1 MVNENWVTKMQQW
14 AAFMYVSRGFTVE
27 HTKFEE
33 IAVQWLV
40 NIRLRIKEP
49 SYVKYHYLLQKH
61 LLPGLGSVEMA
72 ELTTERVE
80 AFAGML
86 LEQGRCDGSGG
97 LAEKTVRDI
106 LGVLKDI
113 CLYAGCRNIL
123 VPCRFEMIRIRQS
136 NAQIQILTKQE
147 QKKLEQFLLS
157 DESLVKTGILMSL
170 YMGLRLGE
178 VCAQKKCHILRRE
191 KLLQVRLTMQ
201 RLQNLDASV
210 DENKTKILVAEP
222 KSASSI
228 RDIPIPAFLLKR
240 LETLKNAPD
249 DAYILTGSAEKFIE
263 PRTLENI
270 FRRYLK
276 ECGIEPVKYHAL
288 RHTFATRC
296 IEKGFDIKSL
306 SEILGHANV
315 NITLNLYV
323 HSSMEQKRKNM
334 NKLVL

>member
-1 MVNENWVTKMQQW
+1 MQQW
-14 AAFMYVSRGFTVE
+14 AAFMYVSHSFTEE
-27 HTKFEE
+27 HTTFEE
-33 IAVQWLV
+33 IAAQWLV
-40 NIRLRIKEP
+40 NIRLRIKES

-61 LLPGLGSVEMA
+61 LLPELGGVEMS
-72 ELTTERVE
+72 ELTTDRAE
-80 AFAGML
+80 AFVRKL
-86 LEQGRCDGSGG
+86 LEQGRCDGNGG

-106 LGVLKDI
+106 LWVLKDI
-113 CLYAGCRNIL
+113 CLYAAYRNIL
-123 VPCRFEMIRIRQS
+123 VPCRFEMIRIRQP
-136 NAQIQILTKQE
+136 NVPIHILTKQE
-147 QKKLEQFLLS
+147 QKKLETFLLS
-157 DESLVKTGILMSL
+157 DESLIKTGILMSL

-178 VCAQKKCHILRRE
+178 VCAQRKCHILRRE

-201 RLQNLDASV
+201 RLRNLDAS
-210 DENKTKILVAEP
+210 EQEKKTKIIVAEP
-222 KSASSI
+222 KSASSL

-240 LETLKNAPD
+240 LEALKNAPD
-249 DAYILTGSAEKFIE
+249 NAYILTGSAEKYIE
-263 PRTLENI
+263 PRTMENI